1 MRKQFLP
8 GGSSDGVCRPLLP
21 APRHSFDRRE
31 RFPLRDLTEAHAQV
45 LDKPGAAWLMMS
57 RQSCV
62 YALSA
67 RHVAKAVSCDARAAP
82 HIV

>member
-1 MRKQFLP
+1 MVFAGRCFQRLAIALT
-8 GGSSDGVCRPLLP
+8 DGR
-21 APRHSFDRRE
+21 
-31 RFPLRDLTEAHAQV
+31 PLRDLTEAHAQV